1 MRIRVRIKQQPI
13 ITVKFSHEKS
23 RGKSRKIERK
33 LKSKNK
39 LSGNEEKLRKNTHTH
54 THRACWQ
61 TGKLKLKLSHELAGP
76 TFN

>member
-39 LSGNEEKLRKNTHTH
+39 LSGNEEKLRETHTH
-54 THRACWQ
+54 TGRQ
-61 TGKLKLKLSHELAGP
+61 E
-76 TFN
+76 N